1 MTDTRKRCWE
11 GAQDADEMSM
21 TCMLERDHRGD
32 HEWTRDDGIVIGF
45 AKSLVGESEYDRE
58 P

>member
-1 MTDTRKRCWE
+1 
-11 GAQDADEMSM
+11 MSM

-32 HEWTRDDGIVIGF
+32 HEWTRDGVLAKGF
-45 AKSLVGESEYDRE
+45 AKALVGQSEYDRA

>member
-11 GAQDADEMSM
+11 GAQDADGKSM
-21 TCMLERDHRGD
+21 TCMAERDHRGP
-32 HEWTRDDGIVIGF
+32 HEWTLDDVIVIGF
-45 AKSLVGESEYDRE
+45 AKAPVGESEYDRA